1 MAVFLLNVCKFNE
14 CGIQFPNLTDLIH
27 HIEATHI
34 GEQGSHL
41 VHLGVP
47 NDGALPEMHRPIAP
61 CRCKRDS
68 KSSFYN

>member
-34 GEQGSHL
+34 GEQWSWAGR
-41 VHLGVP
+41 GNEWP
-47 NDGALPEMHRPIAP
+47 
-61 CRCKRDS
+61 
-68 KSSFYN
+68 